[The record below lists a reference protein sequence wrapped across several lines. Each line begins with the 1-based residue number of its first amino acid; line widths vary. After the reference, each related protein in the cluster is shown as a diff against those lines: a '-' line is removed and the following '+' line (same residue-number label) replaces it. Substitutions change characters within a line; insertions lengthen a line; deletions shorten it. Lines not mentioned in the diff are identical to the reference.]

1 MQKYFGV
8 GSVNKGGGST
18 MASYSLSSIID
29 INNIIIPFF
38 DKYPIL
44 GYKAY
49 DFKDFKEVLNLMK
62 NKLHLTEEGQNKCK
76 EIKERMNTNRNRTG
90 ELK

>member
-1 MQKYFGV
+1 
-8 GSVNKGGGST
+8 

-38 DKYPIL
+38 DKYPII

-49 DFKDFKEVLNLMK
+49 DFKDFKEVLNLK
-62 NKLHLTEEGQNKCK
+62 KEKLHLTEEGKKKCK
-76 EIKERMNTNRNRTG
+76 EIKERMNTKRNRKEEK

>member
-1 MQKYFGV
+1 
-8 GSVNKGGGST
+8 

-38 DKYPIL
+38 DKYPII

-49 DFKDFKEVLNLMK
+49 DFEDFKEVLNLKK
-62 NKLHLTEEGQNKCK
+62 NKLHLTEEG
-76 EIKERMNTNRNRTG
+76 
-90 ELK
+90 